1 MDWNSYQTELQT
13 TLGRMSGIDEKIEG
27 LVDRIKNLYDCGGIL
42 LVAGN
47 GGSAAD
53 AQHFVAEL
61 VGTYSDRERRGLPA
75 IALTSNT
82 SNLTSI
88 ANDFDYESVFSR
100 QVEAFRNLP
109 CLVLGITTSGNSPN
123 IYKAFQE
130 SSRYAQHEQFAL
142 LGKTGG
148 ICKDFDNILVPS
160 NHTGVI
166 QTVHN
171 MVYHTVCD
179 QLDQLYKGQ

>member
-1 MDWNSYQTELQT
+1 MDWNEYNIELNT
-13 TLGRMSGIDEKIEG
+13 TLGRMQGFDEQING
-27 LVDRIKNLYDCGGIL
+27 LVGRIKDMYDRGGML

-61 VGTYSDRERRGLPA
+61 VGTYSDRTRRGLPA
-75 IALTSNT
+75 VALTSNT

-100 QVEAFRNLP
+100 QVEAFRSIP
-109 CLVLGITTSGNSPN
+109 CLVLSITTSGNSPN
-123 IYKAFQE
+123 IYKALTE
-130 SSRYAQHEQFAL
+130 SAGYDHHEQFAL

-148 ICKDFDNILVPS
+148 ICKDFDNIIVPS
-160 NHTGVI
+160 SHTGVI

-171 MVYHTVCD
+171 MIYHTVCD
-179 QLDQLYKGQ
+179 QLDKIYKGQ

>member
-1 MDWNSYQTELQT
+1 MNFEDYKRELEL
-13 TLGRMSGIDEKIEG
+13 TLSKMPNIDRDIASLVNRITNTYDKGG
-27 LVDRIKNLYDCGGIL
+27 LV

-61 VGTYSDRERRGLPA
+61 VGTYSDRSRRGLAA

-100 QVEAFRNLP
+100 QVEAFRNQP
-109 CLVLGITTSGNSPN
+109 CLLIGITTSGNSPN
-123 IYKAFQE
+123 IYRALAE
-130 SSRYAQHEQFAL
+130 SAGYDHHDQFAL

-148 ICKDFDNILVPS
+148 VCKDFDNITVPS
-160 NHTGVI
+160 HHTGVI

-171 MVYHTVCD
+171 MIYHTVCD
-179 QLDQLYKGQ
+179 ELDRLYK

>member
-1 MDWNSYQTELQT
+1 MNFKDYKRELDL
-13 TLGRMSGIDEKIEG
+13 TLSKMSNADNDIAS
-27 LVDRIKNLYDCGGIL
+27 LVQRITDTYDKGGVV

-61 VGTYSDRERRGLPA
+61 VGTYSDRSRKGLAA

-88 ANDFDYESVFSR
+88 ANDFDYGSVFSR
-100 QVEAFRNLP
+100 QVEAFRHQP
-109 CLVLGITTSGNSPN
+109 CLLIGITTSGNSPN
-123 IYKAFQE
+123 IYNALQE
-130 SSRYAQHEQFAL
+130 SSKYLTHEQFAL

-148 ICKDFDNILVPS
+148 VCKGFDNITVPS
-160 NHTGVI
+160 QHTGVI

-171 MVYHTVCD
+171 MVYHTVCS
-179 QLDQLYKGQ
+179 QLDRIYRGQ